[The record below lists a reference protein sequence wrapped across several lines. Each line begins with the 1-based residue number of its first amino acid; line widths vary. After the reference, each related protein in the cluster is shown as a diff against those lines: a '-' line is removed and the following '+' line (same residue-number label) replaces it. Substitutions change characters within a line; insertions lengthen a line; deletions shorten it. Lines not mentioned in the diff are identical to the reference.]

1 MSKRTWMTYPET
13 DLVSTRSGIKVG
25 WRTYSNLETAKECSV
40 AAENNAW
47 IQWEA
52 GYDFGYQSPG
62 YIHAHSDGTFE
73 VVIP

>member
-1 MSKRTWMTYPET
+1 
-13 DLVSTRSGIKVG
+13 
-25 WRTYSNLETAKECSV
+25 LETAKECSV

-62 YIHAHSDGTFE
+62 YIHARSDGNFE
-73 VVIP
+73 VIIP

>member
-1 MSKRTWMTYPET
+1 
-13 DLVSTRSGIKVG
+13 
-25 WRTYSNLETAKECSV
+25 LETAKECSV

-62 YIHAHSDGTFE
+62 YIHAHSDVTSDSLLSSSQTTSIAFSLKTNHML
-73 VVIP
+73 I